1 MAASPD
7 AVSDAELLES
17 ARRGDEQAFLC
28 LVRRHE
34 ATLLRL
40 AGRFLP
46 GREDAEDAVQEAI
59 VAAYRQLG
67 RFRGEASFSTWIGR
81 ITVYTAVRMAR
92 RCPGMEECRD
102 DCPQRPGEADRAT
115 TLAVRDAVARLP
127 EKQRIAVVLRFY
139 EELNGR
145 EIAELT
151 GWREST
157 VWTRLYSALARL
169 RSELEEG
176 EDL

>member
-1 MAASPD
+1 MS
-7 AVSDAELLES
+7 EL
-17 ARRGDEQAFLC
+17 DE
-28 LVRRHE
+28 LVRRCQAGELAAFTALFRRYE
-34 ATLLRL
+34 ARAYRL
-40 AGRFLP
+40 ALTIVRDE
-46 GREDAEDAVQEAI
+46 RDAEDAVQEAI
-59 VAAYRQLG
+59 VAAYRQLR

-92 RCPGMEECRD
+92 RWPGAVRCRD

-115 TLAVRDAVARLP
+115 TLVVRDAVARLP
-127 EKQRIAVVLRFY
+127 EKQRIVVVLRFY
-139 EELNGR
+139 EGLSGR

-157 VWTRLYSALARL
+157 VWTRLYAALARL
-169 RSELEEG
+169 RSELQEG